1 LLIIGLIYMPA
12 VQRARGEHTSLSC
25 SIPGLFL
32 GSRALPLCGPWSSLG
47 EAGVQGCMRMH
58 ARATHIS
65 SSSSSS
71 SSPLFRG
78 SAVHCFFLT

>member
-47 EAGVQGCMRMH
+47 EAGAQGCMH
-58 ARATHIS
+58 ARETHVHARGCT
-65 SSSSSS
+65 SSS
-71 SSPLFRG
+71 SSPLFRIG
-78 SAVHCFFLT
+78 RALFFLT